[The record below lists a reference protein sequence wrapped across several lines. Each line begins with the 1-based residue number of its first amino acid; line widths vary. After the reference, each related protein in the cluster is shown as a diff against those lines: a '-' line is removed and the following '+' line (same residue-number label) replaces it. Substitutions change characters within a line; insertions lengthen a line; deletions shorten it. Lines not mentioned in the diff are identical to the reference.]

1 MKRVWL
7 LLSIGMVCIIWGN
20 SILPGSISS
29 EQSSLISVPLTHFL
43 NRLFS
48 TSIEVETIS
57 MLVRKLAHFGQF
69 FILGVLLSITIYQ
82 YGLSLRKTYVL
93 TNFIGFAVAL
103 FDECIQIITPDRGPS
118 FFDVFIDVLGL
129 IVASLLIYYIRSIRQ
144 ANDIKTIP
152 IL

>member
-29 EQSSLISVPLTHFL
+29 EQSSLISVPLT
-43 NRLFS
+43 NYVNQLFS
-48 TSIEVETIS
+48 TSIAVETIS
-57 MLVRKLAHFGQF
+57 LWVRKLAHFGQF
-69 FILGVLLSITIYQ
+69 FILGILLSITIYQ

-103 FDECIQIITPDRGPS
+103 IDECIQIITPNRGPS
-118 FFDVFIDVLGL
+118 FFDVFIDFIGL
-129 IVASLLIYYIRSIRQ
+129 LVASLLIYYMKTKRQ
-144 ANDIKTIP
+144 KSDQKNIP